1 LVGFEGELFSLTL
14 PDFLCCTD
22 RMPRIRQPRPKSRE
36 ALLQVKTFS
45 DGTKLPLM
53 VVSSETTTAGMRT
66 ATATTV
72 RLPSLVV

>member
-1 LVGFEGELFSLTL
+1 
-14 PDFLCCTD
+14 
-22 RMPRIRQPRPKSRE
+22 MPRIRQPRPKSRE

-45 DGTKLPLM
+45 DGTKLPLV